1 MNGAR
6 RFGAICLF
14 GVLVVLG
21 SPATALEFWDGRLAI
36 HGFYGMQ
43 VRSIIE
49 SFQWQNNSW
58 DLTQWYHVLNLEIEA
73 DIAPDGFGPF
83 DVISAF
89 GRVEVRYDCVW
100 TRGCGIFSSADTY
113 GDRSRRLP
121 ERLLRGRSSGYTLA
135 HFNGDQRRFR
145 QYTDFSQ
152 LSYNLRDI
160 PTPDRKPLEFGSIP
174 GVAGLSAS
182 KGIDGELGTEDD
194 PFPYY
199 TYGFM
204 NPKKCLFGVQ
214 KLWGSSDLNTQ
225 RVLPHTPG
233 CEVIPN
239 GPMADKASPLS
250 PLDFNP
256 ITGVKGSGNLP
267 LRPVPKVPFGPKK
280 GRGELPQGVWFPN
293 HETAEM
299 LRRTS
304 SGASTRTSVRTTWP
318 GTTARA
324 SRTRRS

>member
-14 GVLVVLG
+14 GVLVFLG

-113 GDRSRRLP
+113 GDRSKRLP

-135 HFNGDQRRFR
+135 HFNGDQRRYR
-145 QYTDFSQ
+145 Q
-152 LSYNLRDI
+152 LHRL
-160 PTPDRKPLEFGSIP
+160 
-174 GVAGLSAS
+174 
-182 KGIDGELGTEDD
+182 
-194 PFPYY
+194 
-199 TYGFM
+199 
-204 NPKKCLFGVQ
+204 
-214 KLWGSSDLNTQ
+214 
-225 RVLPHTPG
+225 
-233 CEVIPN
+233 
-239 GPMADKASPLS
+239 PLS
-250 PLDFNP
+250 
-256 ITGVKGSGNLP
+256 
-267 LRPVPKVPFGPKK
+267 
-280 GRGELPQGVWFPN
+280 
-293 HETAEM
+293 
-299 LRRTS
+299 
-304 SGASTRTSVRTTWP
+304 
-318 GTTARA
+318 
-324 SRTRRS
+324 